1 MRTGQPMTRPLS
13 VAPLKA
19 GALYFALVFA
29 AGFVLGAIRTLL
41 LAPRVGDFAAVAIEL
56 PVMLAVAWLAC
67 GAVLRWVKPG
77 QGIAAHAVMGLVAFA
92 LLMAAELA
100 LSLALG
106 APSIA
111 AWLVGLTSSP
121 GLLGLAGQIAF
132 AIFPMIRQRPA
143 SN

>member
-1 MRTGQPMTRPLS
+1 MKADFL
-13 VAPLKA
+13 APVRA

-56 PVMLAVAWLAC
+56 PVMLAVSWIAC
-67 GAVLRWVKPG
+67 GAVLRWLKPG
-77 QGIAAHAVMGLVAFA
+77 QGIAPRATMGFLAFA
-92 LLMAAELA
+92 LLMAAELG
-100 LSLALG
+100 LSLVLG
-106 APSIA
+106 APSMA
-111 AWLVGLTSSP
+111 AWLAGLTSAP
-121 GLLGLAGQIAF
+121 GLLGLAGQVAF

>member
-1 MRTGQPMTRPLS
+1 MGMKADLL
-13 VAPLKA
+13 APVRA
-19 GALYFALVFA
+19 GALYFAIVFA

-56 PVMLAVAWLAC
+56 PVMLAVAWMAC
-67 GAVLRWVKPG
+67 GVVLRWIRPG
-77 QGIAAHAVMGLVAFA
+77 QGMAAHAVMGFVAFA

-106 APSIA
+106 APSVA
-111 AWLVGLTSSP
+111 AWLASLTSAP
-121 GLLGLAGQIAF
+121 GLLGLAGQVAF
-132 AIFPMIRQRPA
+132 AIFPMVRQRRA

>member
-1 MRTGQPMTRPLS
+1 MKADLL
-13 VAPLKA
+13 APVRA
-19 GALYFALVFA
+19 GAFYFALVFA
-29 AGFVLGAIRTLL
+29 AGFVLGGIRTLL

-56 PVMLAVAWLAC
+56 PVMLAVAWIAC

-77 QGIAAHAVMGLVAFA
+77 QGIAPRAVMGLLAFT
-92 LLMAAELA
+92 LLMVAELA

-106 APSIA
+106 LPSMA
-111 AWLVGLTSSP
+111 AWLAGLTSAP
-121 GLLGLAGQIAF
+121 GLLGLAGQVAF

>member
-1 MRTGQPMTRPLS
+1 MIALVR
-13 VAPLKA
+13 A

-56 PVMLAVAWLAC
+56 PVMLAISWVAC
-67 GAVLRWVKPG
+67 GAVLRWVRPG
-77 QGIAAHAVMGLVAFA
+77 QGIAVRAVMGLVAFV
-92 LLMAAELA
+92 LLMVAELA

-106 APSIA
+106 APSVA
-111 AWLVGLTSSP
+111 AWLAGLTSAP
-121 GLLGLAGQIAF
+121 GLLGLAGQVAF
-132 AIFPMIRQRPA
+132 AIFPMIRQRTA

>member
-1 MRTGQPMTRPLS
+1 MTSGLRHSS
-13 VAPLKA
+13 VVA
-19 GALYFALVFA
+19 GALYFAIVFA

-41 LAPRVGDFAAVAIEL
+41 LAPRVGDLAAVAIEL
-56 PVMLAVAWLAC
+56 PVMLAVAWIAC
-67 GAVLRWVKPG
+67 GAVLHWIRPG

-100 LSLALG
+100 LSLVLG

-111 AWLVGLTSSP
+111 AWLAGLTSAP
-121 GLLGLAGQIAF
+121 GLLGLAGQVAF
-132 AIFPMIRQRPA
+132 AVFPMVRQRPA

>member
-1 MRTGQPMTRPLS
+1 MSPAIRT
-13 VAPLKA
+13 APLKSA
-19 GALYFALVFA
+19 ALYFAAVFT
-29 AGFVLGAIRTLL
+29 AGFLLGTIRTLW

-67 GAVLRWVKPG
+67 GTVLRWVKPG
-77 QGIAAHAVMGLVAFA
+77 QGIAARAVMGVSAFA

-106 APSIA
+106 TPSIA
-111 AWLVGLTSSP
+111 AWFSGLTSAA
-121 GLLGLAGQIAF
+121 GLLGLAGQVAF